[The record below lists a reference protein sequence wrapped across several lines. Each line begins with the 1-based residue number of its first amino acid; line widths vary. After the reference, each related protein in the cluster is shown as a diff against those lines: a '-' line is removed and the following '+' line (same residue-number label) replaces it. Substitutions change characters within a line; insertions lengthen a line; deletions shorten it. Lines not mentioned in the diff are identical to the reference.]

1 MTRFP
6 RLTAAVFGLSL
17 LAAPMAMAESEV
29 DAATKD
35 KVTADLTAQGYD
47 VRKMEMED
55 GMLEVYAVKDGKT
68 LQLFLD
74 KDLKVVKTCEG
85 NTCEEGEN
93 G

>member
-1 MTRFP
+1 MTRFT
-6 RLTAAVFGLSL
+6 RMTAAVFSLSL

-55 GMLEVYAVKDGKT
+55 GMLEVYAIKDGKT

-74 KDLKVVKTCEG
+74 KDLKVVKTCED
-85 NTCEEGEN
+85 NKCEEGEN